1 MTNTPNKDSC
11 IIESYMCK
19 IKPISRHQLWFPLTF
34 CILYTYI
41 GDKSVT

>member
-19 IKPISRHQLWFPLTF
+19 IKPISRHQL
-34 CILYTYI
+34 
-41 GDKSVT
+41 